1 MNETK
6 VAEQSVPAWP
16 TQETSTATVTSRVHT
31 FINSRIGLAILF
43 VVLFLA
49 AWIPRTLEL
58 DRFVTA
64 DEHRWITRSA
74 NFAYALSHGD
84 LLHTYQREHPAVTTT
99 WLGALG
105 VVTAMPDYVDKA
117 PGYFDAMV
125 EDWGQWVRA
134 NTDVE
139 PIAMLAWGRVYTVLV
154 VALILTLAFFPLRR
168 LFGTPAAVLANLFVA
183 WSPMA
188 IAFSRQ
194 VQPDGLHSM
203 FMYAALV
210 FFLGWLYAGLRRRDL
225 VASGVLMGLGWLTK
239 TPVLFLAP
247 IGGVLI
253 AVEWWRRRKREANGR
268 LLGPPL
274 GQLFGGYVLWGVIAS
289 ATFFLLWPAL
299 WIDPIGIFV
308 KMYSEMTEYIGGHSN
323 PNFFMGQI
331 THDPG
336 PLFYPIAYFFRTTP
350 AALVGIVALLVA
362 LLRRQPPLETPAS
375 RRAAWGLLSF
385 ALLFTLFMTLPAKKF
400 DRYLM
405 PTFLVLD
412 VAAGLGWT
420 AIGLWAYRAAAAR
433 TQIAWRPL
441 AAGFGV
447 VAAGLV
453 LLHGL
458 LNVPHYPYYLTYYN
472 PLAGGTRTAPS
483 VMFVGWGEGLEE
495 AGHWLDQQPDA
506 EKKRAVGWYA
516 MGPLSYFF
524 HGESVGV
531 ISGSRMPW
539 LDVDYV
545 VTYINQVQRD
555 IPTKEA
561 VDFFARQTPVFTS
574 TISGMEMAKVYDMRA
589 IVATLFEDVAAPQ
602 AVPAGIQWP
611 PMTLTALRTL
621 PSAAVGSVLPVELA
635 WEGPIDGTRRL
646 SLRLIAEDGTLVA
659 QVDDGLDALNS
670 IRMFVPPDALP
681 GPYGLHLMVY
691 DSDSLE
697 PIPTADGQQMVQVA
711 TVEVGGVV
719 ATGQ

>member
-1 MNETK
+1 M
-6 VAEQSVPAWP
+6 
-16 TQETSTATVTSRVHT
+16 
-31 FINSRIGLAILF
+31 
-43 VVLFLA
+43 
-49 AWIPRTLEL
+49 
-58 DRFVTA
+58 
-64 DEHRWITRSA
+64 
-74 NFAYALSHGD
+74 
-84 LLHTYQREHPAVTTT
+84 
-99 WLGALG
+99 
-105 VVTAMPDYVDKA
+105 VTAMPDYVDKA

-139 PIAMLAWGRVYTVLV
+139 PIAMLAWGRIYTVLV
-154 VALILTLAFFPLRR
+154 VALILALAFFPLRR
-168 LFGTPAAVLANLFVA
+168 LFGTPAAALANLFVA

-188 IAFSRQ
+188 IAFSRE

-210 FFLGWLYAGLRRRDL
+210 FFLGWLYGGLRRRDL

-268 LLGPPL
+268 LLRPPL

-308 KMYSEMTEYIGGHSN
+308 KMYSEMTEYIGGTQQ
-323 PNFFMGQI
+323 PQFLYGQI

-350 AALVGIVALLVA
+350 AALVGIVALLIA
-362 LLRRQPPLETPAS
+362 LLRRQPPLETPAG

-412 VAAGLGWT
+412 VVAGLGWT
-420 AIGLWAYRAAAAR
+420 AIGLWAYRAAAGR
-433 TQIAWRPL
+433 THIAWRPL
-441 AAGFGV
+441 AAGFSV
-447 VAAGLV
+447 VAVGLI

-506 EKKRAVGWYA
+506 EKK
-516 MGPLSYFF
+516 
-524 HGESVGV
+524 
-531 ISGSRMPW
+531 
-539 LDVDYV
+539 
-545 VTYINQVQRD
+545 
-555 IPTKEA
+555 
-561 VDFFARQTPVFTS
+561 
-574 TISGMEMAKVYDMRA
+574 
-589 IVATLFEDVAAPQ
+589 
-602 AVPAGIQWP
+602 
-611 PMTLTALRTL
+611 
-621 PSAAVGSVLPVELA
+621 
-635 WEGPIDGTRRL
+635 TRRRLVCHGTPFLLL
-646 SLRLIAEDGTLVA
+646 SRRISWGHLRLA
-659 QVDDGLDALNS
+659 DAL
-670 IRMFVPPDALP
+670 A
-681 GPYGLHLMVY
+681 
-691 DSDSLE
+691 
-697 PIPTADGQQMVQVA
+697 
-711 TVEVGGVV
+711 
-719 ATGQ
+719 

>member
-1 MNETK
+1 MNK
-6 VAEQSVPAWP
+6 PQAADPSVPAWGAQTIP
-16 TQETSTATVTSRVHT
+16 TRTAAQRLQAFV
-31 FINSRIGLAILF
+31 NSRAGLAVLF
-43 VVLFLA
+43 VFLFLA

-74 NFAYALSHGD
+74 NFAYAVKHGD

-105 VVTAMPDYVDKA
+105 VITAMPDYPDKA
-117 PGYFDAMV
+117 PGYFDAMR
-125 EDWGQWVRA
+125 EDWGIWVRA

-139 PIAMLAWGRVYTVLV
+139 PITILAWGRIYTVFVISLV
-154 VALILTLAFFPLRR
+154 LALAFFPLRR
-168 LFGTPAAVLANLFVA
+168 LFGTPAAVVANLFVA

-194 VQPDGLHSM
+194 VQPDGLHAM

-210 FFLGWLYAGLRRRDL
+210 FFLGWLYAGLRWRDL
-225 VASGVLMGLGWLTK
+225 VASGILMGLGWLTK

-253 AVEWWRRRKREANGR
+253 ALEWWGRRKGEAGGPLVR
-268 LLGPPL
+268 LLL
-274 GQLFGGYVLWGVIAS
+274 GSYGLWGVIAS
-289 ATFFLLWPAL
+289 ATIFLLWPAL

-308 KMYSEMTEYIGGHSN
+308 RMSTEMTEYIGGHSN

-331 THDPG
+331 LHDPG
-336 PLFYPIAYFFRTTP
+336 PLFYPVAYYFRTTP
-350 AALVGIVALLVA
+350 AAIIGIIAMIVALWK
-362 LLRRQPPLETPAS
+362 RRPPLGTSTET
-375 RRAAWGLLSF
+375 RAGWGLLIF
-385 ALLFTLFMTLPAKKF
+385 AVLFARFMTAPAKKF

-412 VAAGLGWT
+412 VVAGLGWT
-420 AIGLWAYRAAAAR
+420 AIALWAYRAVAAR
-433 TQIAWRPL
+433 TQSAWQPL
-441 AAGFGV
+441 AAGFG
-447 VAAGLV
+447 AATLGVV

-458 LNVPHYPYYLTYYN
+458 LNVPYYPYYLTYYN
-472 PLAGGTRTAPS
+472 PLAGGPRQAERD
-483 VMFVGWGEGLEE
+483 MFVGWGEGLEE

-506 EKKRAVGWYA
+506 AKKRAVGWYA

-524 HGESVGV
+524 HGDAVGV

-561 VDFFARQTPVFTS
+561 VDFFGRQTPVFTS
-574 TISGMEMAKVYDMRA
+574 TLNGLYMAKVYDMRA
-589 IVATLFEDVAAPQ
+589 ITAKLYEDVAAPQ
-602 AVPAGIQWP
+602 DVHAGIQWP

-621 PSAAVGSVLPVELA
+621 PSAQVGSVLPVELA
-635 WEGPIDGTRRL
+635 WDGPFDGTRRL

-659 QVDDGLDALNS
+659 QVDDGLEALNK
-670 IRMFVPPDALP
+670 IRMFVPPDAVP

-691 DSDSLE
+691 NADTLD
-697 PIPTADGQQMVQVA
+697 PIPTADGQQIVEVA
-711 TVEVGGVV
+711 TVQVGG
-719 ATGQ
+719 GEEQQ